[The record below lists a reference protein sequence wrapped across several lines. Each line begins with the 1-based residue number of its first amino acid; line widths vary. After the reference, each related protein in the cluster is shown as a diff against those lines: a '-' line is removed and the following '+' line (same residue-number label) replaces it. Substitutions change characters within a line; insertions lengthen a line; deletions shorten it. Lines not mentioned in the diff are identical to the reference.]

1 MRSTARA
8 AIITL
13 AMTSFMGVTQ
23 ATASSLS
30 ERPKIENYQDRD
42 AFIADILAWREM
54 QALALPKLPDQSA
67 SSAHNN
73 NNDDPYDP
81 DDWHRING
89 PENLD
94 MAVRK
99 ALGYE
104 QPHYREPLRFNRTTH
119 VSFPL
124 EQLPSETMSIN
135 AVGDILDASAAAVP
149 NPSDTTTDTGELLF
163 NKIDG
168 FKLPAAP
175 TDSIQAPARN
185 ISDVVLRP
193 R

>member
-1 MRSTARA
+1 MRGAASAALIAAALMTA
-8 AIITL
+8 
-13 AMTSFMGVTQ
+13 G
-23 ATASSLS
+23 TANAGAPPA
-30 ERPKIENYQDRD
+30 ERPRIEDYQDRD

-54 QALALPKLPDQSA
+54 HARAPSKLPEQNPAIHSDVS
-67 SSAHNN
+67 N
-73 NNDDPYDP
+73 DPYDP

-124 EQLPSETMSIN
+124 EHLPSETLSIN
-135 AVGDILDASAAAVP
+135 AVGDVLDASAAPAP
-149 NPSDTTTDTGELLF
+149 LLSDSTSDKSELLL
-163 NKIDG
+163 NKIDSL
-168 FKLPAAP
+168 KLPATPAG
-175 TDSIQAPARN
+175 SIEAPARN

>member
-1 MRSTARA
+1 MRSTASAVLIALTWITTGA
-8 AIITL
+8 ANADTL
-13 AMTSFMGVTQ
+13 
-23 ATASSLS
+23 LS
-30 ERPKIENYQDRD
+30 AERPRIEDYQDRD

-54 QALALPKLPDQSA
+54 HASAPAKLPKQNISPNSHTD
-67 SSAHNN
+67 N
-73 NNDDPYDP
+73 DPYDP

-89 PENLD
+89 PENLE

-135 AVGDILDASAAAVP
+135 AVGDVLDASAAP
-149 NPSDTTTDTGELLF
+149 PPLLSDSTSDKNDLLL
-163 NKIDG
+163 NKMEG
-168 FKLPAAP
+168 LKLPATP
-175 TDSIQAPARN
+175 SGSIEAPARN